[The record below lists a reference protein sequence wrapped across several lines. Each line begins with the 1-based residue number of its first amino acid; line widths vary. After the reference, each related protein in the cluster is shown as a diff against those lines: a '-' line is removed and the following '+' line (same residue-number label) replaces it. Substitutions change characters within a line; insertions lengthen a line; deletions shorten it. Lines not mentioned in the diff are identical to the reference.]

1 MTTEYPHQHMPEAPG
16 QEPWTAAERLY
27 REEAL
32 RMELDP
38 PAGLEARVF
47 SALDQPVNASSKKT
61 SWWIGGMAVAAA
73 VALTW
78 WAKPFDANHVTS
90 PTPHMDAAEV
100 PAAFEPEASKPS
112 EAPLDVQERVV
123 APSAKA
129 FNDREEPMQT
139 EERVSALETLEASEV
154 PAGDDLNTNR
164 GLSVKD
170 RSPQQ
175 EVRKA
180 KVEVHSEH

>member
-1 MTTEYPHQHMPEAPG
+1 
-16 QEPWTAAERLY
+16 
-27 REEAL
+27 
-32 RMELDP
+32 
-38 PAGLEARVF
+38 
-47 SALDQPVNASSKKT
+47 
-61 SWWIGGMAVAAA
+61 MAVAAA
-73 VALTW
+73 VAMTW
-78 WAKPFDANHVTS
+78 WAMQSDAGHVA
-90 PTPHMDAAEV
+90 PPAPHMDAVAV

-112 EAPLDVQERVV
+112 EAPLDVQEFVV

-129 FNDREEPMQT
+129 FNDREEPVQA
-139 EERVSALETLEASEV
+139 EDRVSALETLEASEV